1 MVQWEFCLQ
10 FFIIT
15 VQVGEDLRAKVKV
28 AAAKARRKHEK
39 EGEWRLS
46 VKDAHNETLGIE
58 FMFAEKGA
66 DA

>member
-1 MVQWEFCLQ
+1 M
-10 FFIIT
+10 
-15 VQVGEDLRAKVKV
+15 KV

>member
-1 MVQWEFCLQ
+1 M
-10 FFIIT
+10 
-15 VQVGEDLRAKVKV
+15 KV

-39 EGEWRLS
+39 EGEWKLS

-58 FMFAEKGA
+58 FMFAEK